1 VIIVQA
7 LGVGV
12 ANLLLRAGDAW
23 SVWVLNSTMTEQLED
38 RLILVMTFGQYDG
51 SGPVSEDGAT
61 QAGLTVSALLVILL
75 GIIVL
80 IVTVIQ
86 MILMIFREAV
96 IIILAALLPL
106 AAVGMMMRATQSWLP
121 RVSSWML
128 ALIFYKPAVAMVYAT
143 TFVFIGGDEQ
153 PTIRTFIAGLMMLL
167 LSLVAMQ
174 TLLSL
179 FNWAT
184 GAVASPGGFSGVL
197 AGIASGATGAAV
209 GLGAQLRHQVSS
221 TSERL
226 GSPGTPGTAGTG
238 SGEKAGATAPTGARE
253 DTAHKPNAVAPAA
266 ESHAFVLNARAYA
279 GTCGTAVINSPPR
292 AQGGA
297 TGGVRETATR
307 ASASWPPPR
316 PPAPS
321 WAAVTSADATA
332 GPRGPD

>member
-1 VIIVQA
+1 M
-7 LGVGV
+7 GV

-75 GIIVL
+75 GIIVI

-153 PTIRTFIAGLMMLL
+153 PTIRTFIAGLMMLM

-184 GAVASPGGFSGVL
+184 GAVASPGGSPVCCGTSVPP
-197 AGIASGATGAAV
+197 
-209 GLGAQLRHQVSS
+209 AQLWGWAS
-221 TSERL
+221 TTP
-226 GSPGTPGTAGTG
+226 PGVIYQRVAGFSWYAWHG
-238 SGEKAGATAPTGARE
+238 RNRQRQKAGANAPQKE
-253 DTAHKPNAVAPAA
+253 DPPQAQ
-266 ESHAFVLNARAYA
+266 AFSFR
-279 GTCGTAVINSPPR
+279 
-292 AQGGA
+292 
-297 TGGVRETATR
+297 
-307 ASASWPPPR
+307 
-316 PPAPS
+316 
-321 WAAVTSADATA
+321 
-332 GPRGPD
+332 